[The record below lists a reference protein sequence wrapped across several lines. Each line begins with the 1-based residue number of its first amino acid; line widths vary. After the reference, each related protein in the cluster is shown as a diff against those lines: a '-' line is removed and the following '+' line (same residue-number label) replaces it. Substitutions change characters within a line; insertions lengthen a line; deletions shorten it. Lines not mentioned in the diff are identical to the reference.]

1 MSKLFGGGQDKTV
14 RMPDLESPVIKDAQR
29 RKQAQIQGRS
39 GRSSTM
45 LSRGASPGTGA
56 YQASVLGSAA

>member
-1 MSKLFGGGQDKTV
+1 MSKLFGGGSEKTV
-14 RMPDLESPVIKDAQR
+14 RMPDLESPVVKDAQR
-29 RKQAQIQGRS
+29 RKMAQIQGRS

-45 LSRGASPGTGA
+45 LTRGNPGTGA